1 MKELLLGNEAV
12 ARGLYEAGCGIV
24 SSYPGTPSTEITEA
38 AAKYPEIYAGMCFN
52 TCVLKTGEYE
62 DAPHGEEDTTY
73 LLPAADEV
81 GDFCFCPA
89 YYEDQAAL
97 EEYSAALHHDGKKNA
112 AEK

>member
-1 MKELLLGNEAV
+1 MYK
-12 ARGLYEAGCGIV
+12 RQ
-24 SSYPGTPSTEITEA
+24 
-38 AAKYPEIYAGMCFN
+38 
-52 TCVLKTGEYE
+52 
-62 DAPHGEEDTTY
+62 TY